1 MKHRGASGFT
11 LMEMLVVVAIISVLA
26 TIGLP
31 LAELAQKRN
40 QEEALRHALRQI
52 RTALDEHKR
61 MMDVGRITKSVG
73 DTGYPPDLE
82 SLVRGVPDAQSPRG
96 EKIYFLRSLP
106 RDPFAP
112 PQINAAETWALRSY
126 ASPPEAPRP
135 GRDVFDVH
143 SKSEE
148 LGLNGVAYSQW

>member
-1 MKHRGASGFT
+1 MKRSGTAGFT
-11 LMEMLVVVAIISVLA
+11 LMEMLVVIAIISILA

-52 RTALDEHKR
+52 RTALDEHKQ
-61 MMDVGRITKSVG
+61 MMDVGRIPRSVG
-73 DTGYPPDLE
+73 DMGYPPDLE
-82 SLVRGVPDAQSPRG
+82 TLVKGVPDALSPRG
-96 EKIYFLRSLP
+96 ERIYFLRSLP

-112 PQINAAETWALRSY
+112 AHVSAAETWALRSY
-126 ASPPEAPRP
+126 ASPPDSPRP

-143 SKSEE
+143 SKSGE